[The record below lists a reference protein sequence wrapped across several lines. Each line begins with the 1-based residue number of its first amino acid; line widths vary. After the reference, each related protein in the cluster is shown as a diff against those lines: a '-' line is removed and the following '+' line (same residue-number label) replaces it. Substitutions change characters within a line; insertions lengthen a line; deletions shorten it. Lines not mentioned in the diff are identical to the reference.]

1 MSQNPAQCITGLSYP
16 ADIQRSLF
24 SMFEYGYSR
33 VGRDAEA
40 ILYFGNRISYGK
52 LMDDVHAF
60 AAGLVNLG
68 VKKGDF
74 VTICLPNMPQCVVAV
89 YAVNRLGAICNL
101 VHPLSTEKEIKDAVR
116 LCDSKVVLTFEL
128 NEGFAEG
135 LGAKIIRCK
144 TPLFFPKSPKGFI
157 MKTVYNRTVRNAKRA
172 SDVLLYEDI
181 VEDGYK
187 SKTPLPKDTMQ
198 YDDTAAVMYTGGTTG
213 DAKGVLLS
221 NGAFNITTSALIM
234 QKVEG
239 RCHENG
245 AFLTVLPVFHVF
257 GLAICIHA
265 PLSCGMRMVLA
276 PRFVPKDCA
285 NQVLKEK
292 IEILAGVPAMYE
304 RMYPILKGHDLSF
317 IEHIVCGGD
326 LVSSDLVDRYNEILE
341 RKNGGASFLPGYGLT
356 ECGGACILVDEDRDD
371 IPEGCVGKPVNGL
384 EMCLVEPGTTKVIPD
399 NEEGELCLLGGS
411 IMSGYYKNEQAT
423 ADVMRLHKDG
433 RVWLHTGDIVTFDEG
448 RNIIFKSRYKRMVK
462 VNGYNVYPTIIENTM
477 EKCPAIS
484 EACAVAVP
492 WKTDK
497 KIKLYVTLADPKA
510 DEETAKDEIMTYA
523 KANLNHW
530 SCPFAVAVLK
540 EMPRTKMNKKD
551 YKVLESSDE

>member
-221 NGAFNITTSALIM
+221 N
-234 QKVEG
+234 
-239 RCHENG
+239 
-245 AFLTVLPVFHVF
+245 
-257 GLAICIHA
+257 
-265 PLSCGMRMVLA
+265 
-276 PRFVPKDCA
+276 
-285 NQVLKEK
+285 
-292 IEILAGVPAMYE
+292 
-304 RMYPILKGHDLSF
+304 
-317 IEHIVCGGD
+317 
-326 LVSSDLVDRYNEILE
+326 
-341 RKNGGASFLPGYGLT
+341 
-356 ECGGACILVDEDRDD
+356 
-371 IPEGCVGKPVNGL
+371 
-384 EMCLVEPGTTKVIPD
+384 
-399 NEEGELCLLGGS
+399 
-411 IMSGYYKNEQAT
+411 
-423 ADVMRLHKDG
+423 
-433 RVWLHTGDIVTFDEG
+433 
-448 RNIIFKSRYKRMVK
+448 
-462 VNGYNVYPTIIENTM
+462 
-477 EKCPAIS
+477 
-484 EACAVAVP
+484 
-492 WKTDK
+492 
-497 KIKLYVTLADPKA
+497 
-510 DEETAKDEIMTYA
+510 
-523 KANLNHW
+523 
-530 SCPFAVAVLK
+530 
-540 EMPRTKMNKKD
+540 
-551 YKVLESSDE
+551 